1 MEVRQ
6 IETKAQ
12 INFIEF
18 VKNTISNNGQS
29 IETRLKEK
37 HNGFENGWKM
47 DGNEVVFW
55 VSPTV
60 RLSDYTGTILN
71 EFRFIIDF
79 DEDKNKFTVS
89 GKSVK
94 SKNLL

>member
-1 MEVRQ
+1 
-6 IETKAQ
+6 
-12 INFIEF
+12 
-18 VKNTISNNGQS
+18 
-29 IETRLKEK
+29 
-37 HNGFENGWKM
+37 M